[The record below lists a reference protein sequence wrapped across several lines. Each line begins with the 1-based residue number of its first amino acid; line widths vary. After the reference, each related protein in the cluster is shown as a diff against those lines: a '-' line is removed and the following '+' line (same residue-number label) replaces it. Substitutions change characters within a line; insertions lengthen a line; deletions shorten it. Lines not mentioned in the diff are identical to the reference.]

1 MTTLTRKTRIGSRKD
16 LIERAH
22 RHATDLGPTINA
34 IRAAGATTLWGI
46 AAELNRLGI
55 PTAAGSGEWNSTQVR
70 VVLRRLGHLLPA
82 NIYRLVVRR
91 GPLSWEWQLYRSGEP
106 QPVRGQGISLGG
118 SPGRREGWRLVSCK
132 RSNENKCLT
141 KSDGVPDT
149 DTGVRTPSPT
159 PPVSRG
165 KGVGTTVRDALRS
178 TAEA

>member
-91 GPLSWEWQLYRSGEP
+91 GPLLLAA
-106 QPVRGQGISLGG
+106 VRICAKMAKNLTD
-118 SPGRREGWRLVSCK
+118 GRRTGGAAVGCGFSDRK
-132 RSNENKCLT
+132 FDCLLPA
-141 KSDGVPDT
+141 DG
-149 DTGVRTPSPT
+149 
-159 PPVSRG
+159 
-165 KGVGTTVRDALRS
+165 L
-178 TAEA
+178 

>member
-91 GPLSWEWQLYRSGEP
+91 GTLSWEWQLYRSGEP
-106 QPVRGQGISLGG
+106 QPVRGQGNYKSRRLARAAGGMALGELQALEREQMLDQI
-118 SPGRREGWRLVSCK
+118 GRRS
-132 RSNENKCLT
+132 
-141 KSDGVPDT
+141 
-149 DTGVRTPSPT
+149 
-159 PPVSRG
+159 
-165 KGVGTTVRDALRS
+165 
-178 TAEA
+178 